1 MVKKIVADIVQY
13 GSTKRAYLGV
23 MFGSDQMSEEERKNN
38 NVKEGEGVYVMDVS
52 KGSAAEE
59 AGIQKGDFITKVNGT
74 VINTG
79 TEMIE
84 RIAAMRPG
92 DKISI
97 TYQRNGN
104 EKTSTATLKGDT
116 GTYASIKEKVVEQL
130 GATFEN
136 LDRNKAAQLQLPAG
150 VVVKSLG
157 QGILTEQTRI
167 KEGFIITKVNN
178 TKVST
183 VDDLKQAIQNAGN
196 SAIITGVYPNQPQ
209 TEYQYALND
218 LQ

>member
-1 MVKKIVADIVQY
+1 
-13 GSTKRAYLGV
+13 
-23 MFGSDQMSEEERKNN
+23 
-38 NVKEGEGVYVMDVS
+38 
-52 KGSAAEE
+52 
-59 AGIQKGDFITKVNGT
+59 
-74 VINTG
+74 
-79 TEMIE
+79 
-84 RIAAMRPG
+84 
-92 DKISI
+92 
-97 TYQRNGN
+97 
-104 EKTSTATLKGDT
+104 
-116 GTYASIKEKVVEQL
+116 
-130 GATFEN
+130 
-136 LDRNKAAQLQLPAG
+136 LQLPAG

-183 VDDLKQAIQNAGN
+183 VDDLKQALKSAGN